1 MEKSSPDVCAILSEL
16 RFEFVVVD
24 TECSLSVLCV
34 KSGNHKQHQ
43 KTTSD
48 LTACHNSVDS

>member
-34 KSGNHKQHQ
+34 KSETINSTRKQLLILLHL
-43 KTTSD
+43 S
-48 LTACHNSVDS
+48 NSVDS